1 MKMIGPTFIT
11 AEGVNILL
19 NVIFKV
25 WLTNIGGIWMLKVW
39 RDLVKLI
46 ACVED
51 VITTVFKTVESTKV

>member
-1 MKMIGPTFIT
+1 MKMIGPIFIT

-25 WLTNIGGIWMLKVW
+25 WLTNIGGIWMSKVW

-46 ACVED
+46 ACVDD

>member
-1 MKMIGPTFIT
+1 MIGPIFIT

-25 WLTNIGGIWMLKVW
+25 WLTNIGGIWMSKVW

-46 ACVED
+46 ACVDD

>member
-1 MKMIGPTFIT
+1 MIGPIFIT

-25 WLTNIGGIWMLKVW
+25 WLTNIGGIWMSKVW